1 VYDDTAVFF
10 YDCFGG
16 DKIGGVWLPGLR
28 TPKPFKVRERYS
40 STPVHQVRIG
50 HTHLTGRIIEY
61 RVQAKKDKKKASDVV
76 LNEAAIIAEIE
87 RMGHGLIKSITVHQ
101 K

>member
-1 VYDDTAVFF
+1 MRPGFDPARLFLEDLRAVYKDTAVFF

-28 TPKPFKVRERYS
+28 VPTPFKVMERYS
-40 STPVHQVRIG
+40 STPVHQNRKG
-50 HTHLTGRIIEY
+50 G
-61 RVQAKKDKKKASDVV
+61 KKAPDVV
-76 LNEAAIIAEIE
+76 LNEVTIIAEIE
-87 RMGHGLIKSITVHQ
+87 RMGQGLIKNITVHQ

>member
-1 VYDDTAVFF
+1 MYDDTAVFF

-40 STPVHQVRIG
+40 STPVHQVRVG
-50 HTHLTGRIIEY
+50 HTHASPDVLLNIVY
-61 RVQAKKDKKKASDVV
+61 RPKK
-76 LNEAAIIAEIE
+76 
-87 RMGHGLIKSITVHQ
+87 IKRGWV
-101 K
+101 